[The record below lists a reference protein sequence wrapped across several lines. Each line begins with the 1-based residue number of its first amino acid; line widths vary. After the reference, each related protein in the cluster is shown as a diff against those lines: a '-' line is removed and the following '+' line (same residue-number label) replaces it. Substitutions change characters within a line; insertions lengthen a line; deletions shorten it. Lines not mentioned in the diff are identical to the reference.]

1 MEFLSSFLR
10 DPLISLD
17 LLVGLK
23 LQEPHIGGL
32 EAYWNREPI
41 TSILTELV
49 RQAVSGFYMSE

>member
-10 DPLISLD
+10 DPLISLE

-49 RQAVSGFYMSE
+49 RQAVSGY